1 MLLAAPKTKT
11 KLYGDRS
18 FAARAPGLFN
28 AHPVDIMNSESLNI
42 FKSKVRRLLSASAI
56 DYRHQIIVEYR
67 DYYNHYYY

>member
-18 FAARAPGLFN
+18 FAARAPRLFN
-28 AHPVDIMNSESLNI
+28 EQPVDMNSESLNI

-56 DYRHQIIVEYR
+56 DYRDQIIVEYR